1 MNVFSVFI
9 VRSGFPAVT
18 TFRRYEYQ
26 FTGKMDACRG
36 PIMTNHSSIFDES
49 LSSYSITLFD
59 LRPENGKL
67 VHQDRDLF
75 S

>member
-26 FTGKMDACRG
+26 FRGKMDVSTGTGSTPEDMKSTLAGHLRKNNKKSLRS
-36 PIMTNHSSIFDES
+36 IM
-49 LSSYSITLFD
+49 
-59 LRPENGKL
+59 
-67 VHQDRDLF
+67 
-75 S
+75 